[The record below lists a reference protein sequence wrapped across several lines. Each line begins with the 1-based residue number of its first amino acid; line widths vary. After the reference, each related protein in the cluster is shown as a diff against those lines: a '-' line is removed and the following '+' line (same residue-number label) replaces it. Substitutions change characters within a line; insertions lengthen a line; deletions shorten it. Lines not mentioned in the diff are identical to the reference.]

1 MADVIIHLGG
11 DTTRV
16 YETIQAA
23 NDNPSALIIVSSED
37 NPVWVDQ
44 QLQAAGISR
53 DRYVFDFN
61 AWDTVTNFTKTKRWV
76 MQQRPRKLLVVTNEF
91 HMPRAE
97 TIAHCVFW
105 KEGVKVVAC
114 PMADRAPRSESWQLV
129 LGDVARALLW
139 RLTGILIADEKVK
152 ADRMP
157 GINQEKASAQA
168 NNVPTT

>member
-11 DTTRV
+11 DATRV
-16 YETIQAA
+16 YETIQVAK
-23 NDNPSALIIVSSED
+23 DNPSALIIVSSEG

-61 AWDTVTNFTKTKRWV
+61 AWDTVTNFTETKRWV
-76 MQQRPRKLLVVTNEF
+76 MRQRPRKLLVVTNEF

-105 KEGVKVVAC
+105 KEGLRVVAC
-114 PMADRAPRSESWQLV
+114 PMADRTPRSESWQLV
-129 LGDVARALLW
+129 LGDVARALIW
-139 RLTGILIADEKVK
+139 RLTGFLIADGKVK

>member
-11 DTTRV
+11 DATRV
-16 YETIQAA
+16 YETIQTAK
-23 NDNPSALIIVSSED
+23 NNPSALIIVSSED

-61 AWDTVTNFTKTKRWV
+61 AWDTVSNFTETKRWV
-76 MQQRPRKLLVVTNEF
+76 MQQRPRKLFVVTNQF

-105 KEGVKVVAC
+105 KNGVEVVAC
-114 PMADRAPRSESWQLV
+114 PMADRTPRSEGWPLV
-129 LGDVARALLW
+129 LADVARALIW
-139 RLTGILIADEKVK
+139 RLTGFLIADGKVK

-157 GINQEKASAQA
+157 SINQAKASAQA

>member
-11 DTTRV
+11 NPTRV
-16 YETIQAA
+16 YETIQTAR
-23 NDNPSALIIVSSED
+23 DNPSALIIVSSEG

-61 AWDTVTNFTKTKRWV
+61 AWDTVTNFTETKRWV
-76 MQQRPRKLLVVTNEF
+76 MQQRPQSLFVVTSQF
-91 HMPRAE
+91 HMPRSE

-105 KEGVKVVAC
+105 KEGVKVVSC
-114 PMADRAPRSESWQLV
+114 PAPDDAPRTESWQLV
-129 LGDVARALLW
+129 LSDAVRALVW
-139 RLTGILIADEKVK
+139 RLTGILWFDAKTK

-157 GINQEKASAQA
+157 GISQEKASAEV
-168 NNVPTT
+168 NNVPMT

>member
-11 DTTRV
+11 DPARI
-16 YETIQAA
+16 YETIQTAK
-23 NDNPSALIIVSSED
+23 NNPSALIIVSSEN
-37 NPVWVDQ
+37 NPAWVDQ
-44 QLQAAGISR
+44 QLQAAGLSR

-61 AWDTVTNFTKTKRWV
+61 AWDTVTNFTETKRWV
-76 MQQRPRKLLVVTNEF
+76 MQQRPQKVFVVTNEF

-114 PMADRAPRSESWQLV
+114 PTANRAPRSEGWQLV

-139 RLTGILIADEKVK
+139 RLTGILIADCKTKV
-152 ADRMP
+152 DRMP
-157 GINQEKASAQA
+157 GINREKASAQA

>member
-1 MADVIIHLGG
+1 VANVIIHLGG
-11 DTTRV
+11 DPTRI
-16 YETIQAA
+16 YETIQTAR
-23 NDNPSALIIVSSED
+23 NNPDALIIVSSEG

-61 AWDTVTNFTKTKRWV
+61 AWDTVTNFTETKRWV
-76 MQQRPRKLLVVTNEF
+76 MQQRPRKLFVVTNEF

-105 KEGVKVVAC
+105 REGVRVIAC
-114 PMADRAPRSESWQLV
+114 PMADRAPRLESWQLV

-139 RLTGILIADEKVK
+139 RLTGILLFDPKVK

-157 GINQEKASAQA
+157 GIDREKASAEV
-168 NNVPTT
+168 NNVPIA